1 MMLPHRPG
9 LLTGVLIGAG
19 FILSILMG
27 VGLGMAL
34 AATKNLQSME
44 RFTEQKPALPTQILD
59 RKDRL
64 ITQFFSE
71 EKREM
76 VSIDEIPRH
85 LIQALLTRE
94 DRFFYRHHGFRL
106 MYILGAAWDNLTGR
120 SFRGGSTLT
129 QQLAG
134 HLYADRTD
142 ISLKRKLVELW
153 WAIQLERALTKTEIL
168 ELYLNLMY
176 FGHNTYGVEAAS
188 QFYFRHSVRQIT
200 LAESAMLVIQLANPG
215 RYSPINNP
223 NRAQRLQRE
232 ILDQMVALSYA
243 SREEADQSYQDYWD
257 NYDFTR
263 SNTTSAWFEREDKA
277 PYFSEYVRQQLEEQ
291 LLGAMDLYKEG
302 LVVHTTLDLDLQ
314 QIADRIMSRDIARI
328 NHLYQT
334 QSSRRTDYADYEFL
348 PIVDLLSLTF
358 NIEDIRFAGSQ
369 QRGKARSTYLEAMNP
384 ALDVASM
391 LFGLEGARQA
401 ALAGYSLQASRS
413 RRTEVQGALIA
424 IDSRGGDILAMIGGR
439 RFESADQFNRAT
451 QAQIQPGSAFK
462 PLYYS
467 AAISSRRFTPATLL
481 MDSPVVFWNDDG
493 SPYVPLNYKGEWK
506 GRVLLRSALAHS
518 MNVPSL
524 KVLDGIGFDAAITRA
539 SRMLGITDPPD
550 IERIFP
556 RKYPLGLGV
565 ITVSPLQMVRAFA
578 AFPNRGREVEPIAIR
593 YVEDRNG
600 KLVLEPEREL
610 RARQMRRGDAMQIMS
625 PQDAYLMVNILQSTV
640 ESGTLLGANQSVG
653 GFGGRPI
660 AGKTG
665 TTQNWSDAWT
675 VGFTPQITAAIWFGF
690 DERGHSLGV
699 NLTGAMSAGMSWAEF
714 MKAAHKD
721 LPVEEFSRPASGLV
735 EVNVCDASGLLPT
748 KYCPRSIKEI
758 FLAGTEPRSFCD
770 YHEFKAAQKE
780 IIKENIKSSLLLGDL
795 YASELTAPELPDID
809 SLLRGEQPG
818 GGSPGAQPG
827 QPGQEPSGGAAVP
840 GPGAE
845 VLPGGPAGGAPDG
858 EGPDRTWN
866 PLLD

>member
-1 MMLPHRPG
+1 MPMMLPHRPG

-19 FILSILMG
+19 LVLSVLIG
-27 VGLGMAL
+27 VGLGVAL
-34 AATKNLQSME
+34 AATRNIQRME

-59 RKDRL
+59 RKERL

-76 VSIDEIPRH
+76 VSIEEIPRH

-94 DRFFYRHHGFRL
+94 DRFFYRHHGFRF
-106 MYILGAAWDNLTGR
+106 MYIVGAAWDILTGR

-142 ISLKRKLVELW
+142 ISIKRKLVELW
-153 WAIQLERALTKTEIL
+153 WAIQLERALTKNEIL

-188 QFYFRHSVRQIT
+188 QFYFKHSVRQIT
-200 LAESAMLVIQLANPG
+200 LAESALLVIQLANPG

-223 NRAQRLQRE
+223 NRAQKLQRE
-232 ILDQMVALSYA
+232 ILDQMVSLGYA
-243 SREEADQSYQDYWD
+243 SRAEADESYRGYWD
-257 NYDFTR
+257 SYDFTR

-277 PYFSEYVRQQLEEQ
+277 PYFSEYVRQQMEEQ

-302 LVVHTTLDLDLQ
+302 LVVHTTLDLDTQ
-314 QIADRIMSRDIARI
+314 AAADRIMSRDIVGI
-328 NHLYQT
+328 NHQYQS
-334 QSSRRTDYADYEFL
+334 QSDRRTDYADREFL

-358 NIEDIRFAGSQ
+358 NIEDIRFAGSKT
-369 QRGKARSTYLEAMNP
+369 RGNARTAYLDAMNP
-384 ALDVASM
+384 ALDLAAM
-391 LFGLEGARQA
+391 IFDLEGVKQA
-401 ALAGYSLQASRS
+401 TLAGFGEQAKRS
-413 RRTEVQGALIA
+413 RKTDVEGALIA
-424 IDSRGGDILAMIGGR
+424 IDSRNGDILAMVGGR
-439 RFESADQFNRAT
+439 KFESSDQFNRAT
-451 QAQIQPGSAFK
+451 QAQVQPGSAFK

-481 MDSPVVFWNDDG
+481 MDAPVVFWNDDG
-493 SPYVPLNYKGEWK
+493 TPYIPLNYKGEWK
-506 GRVLLRSALAHS
+506 GRVLMRSALAHS

-524 KVLDGIGFDAAITRA
+524 KVLDGIGFDTAITRA
-539 SRMLGITDPPD
+539 SRLLGITDPAD
-550 IERIFP
+550 IERIFA

-578 AFPNRGREVEPIAIR
+578 TFPNRGREVEPIGIR

-610 RARQMRRGDAMQIMS
+610 RARQMRRGDGLQIMS
-625 PQDAYLMVNILQSTV
+625 PQEAYVMVNMLQSTV
-640 ESGTLLGANQSVG
+640 DFGTLRGAYEVVG

-675 VGFTPQITAAIWFGF
+675 VGFTPQITAAVWFGF

-748 KYCPRSIKEI
+748 KYCPRSVREI

-770 YHEFKAAQKE
+770 YHEFKSEQKE
-780 IIKENIKSSLLLGDL
+780 LIKESIKDSLMLGDL
-795 YASELTAPELPDID
+795 NSEDFAPPELPDID
-809 SLLRGEQPG
+809 TLLKVPD
-818 GGSPGAQPG
+818 GSP
-827 QPGQEPSGGAAVP
+827 PSGGKP
-840 GPGAE
+840 GSGPDN
-845 VLPGGPAGGAPDG
+845 PPSGG
-858 EGPDRTWN
+858 EPDRTWN

>member
-9 LLTGVLIGAG
+9 LLTGVLIGTG
-19 FILSILMG
+19 FVLAIVFG
-27 VGLGMAL
+27 VGLGLAL
-34 AATKNLQSME
+34 AATRNIQSME

-59 RKDRL
+59 RKERL

-94 DRFFYRHHGFRL
+94 DQYFYQHHGFRL
-106 MYILGAAWDNLTGR
+106 LYILGAAWDIFSGR

-142 ISLKRKLVELW
+142 ISIKRKLVELW
-153 WAIQLERALTKTEIL
+153 WAIQLERALTKNEIL

-188 QFYFRHSVRQIT
+188 QFYFKHSARQIT

-223 NRAQRLQRE
+223 NRAQKLQKE
-232 ILDQMVALSYA
+232 ILDQMVALQHA
-243 SREEADQSYQDYWD
+243 DREEADLSFQDYWD
-257 NYDFTR
+257 SYDFTR
-263 SNTTSAWFEREDKA
+263 SNTTSAWFEREDRA

-302 LVVHTTLDLDLQ
+302 LVVHTTLDLDAQ
-314 QIADRIMSRDIARI
+314 AEAERIMSRDIVRI
-328 NHLYQT
+328 NRQYQSQT
-334 QSSRRTDYADYEFL
+334 GRRTDYADREFL
-348 PIVDLLSLTF
+348 PIVDLLSLAF
-358 NIEDIRFAGSQ
+358 NVEDIRFAGSKT
-369 QRGKARSTYLEAMNP
+369 RGNARTAYLEQINP
-384 ALDVASM
+384 VLDVASM
-391 LFGLEGARQA
+391 LFNLEGVKQA
-401 ALAGYSLQASRS
+401 TLAGFGEQARRS
-413 RRTEVQGALIA
+413 RKTEVEGALIA
-424 IDSRGGDILAMIGGR
+424 IDSRAGDILAMVGGR
-439 RFESADQFNRAT
+439 KFESSDQFNRAT
-451 QAQIQPGSAFK
+451 QAQVQPGSSFK

-467 AAISSRRFTPATLL
+467 AAISTRRFTPATLL
-481 MDSPVVFWNDDG
+481 MDAPVVFWNDDG
-493 SPYVPLNYKGEWK
+493 TPYIPLNYKGEWK
-506 GRVLLRSALAHS
+506 GRVLLRDALAHS

-524 KVLDGIGFDAAITRA
+524 KVLDGIGFDAAITRG
-539 SRMLGITDPPD
+539 SRLLGITDPAE

-556 RKYPLGLGV
+556 RKYPMGLGV

-578 AFPNRGREVEPIAIR
+578 VFANRGRELEPIGIR

-600 KLVLEPEREL
+600 RLVLEPEREL
-610 RARQMRRGDAMQIMS
+610 RARQMRRGDGLAVMS
-625 PQDAYLMVNILQSTV
+625 PQEAYLMVDILQTTV
-640 ESGTLLGANQSVG
+640 RSGTLRGAAEVVG
-653 GFGGRPI
+653 GFDGRPI

-675 VGFTPQITAAIWFGF
+675 VGFTPQITTAVWFGF

-699 NLTGAMSAGMSWAEF
+699 ELTGATSAGMSWAEF

-721 LPVEEFSRPASGLV
+721 LPVEEFGRPASGLV
-735 EVNVCDASGLLPT
+735 EANVCDASGLLPT
-748 KYCPRSIKEI
+748 RYCPRSIKEI

-770 YHEFKAAQKE
+770 YHEFKAEQKE
-780 IIKENIKSSLLLGDL
+780 LIKESIKGSLMGSGLYTEDL
-795 YASELTAPELPDID
+795 TPPELPDIEA
-809 SLLRGEQPG
+809 LLDGPPGGAPAG
-818 GGSPGAQPG
+818 GGSPQ
-827 QPGQEPSGGAAVP
+827 GGTLL
-840 GPGAE
+840 E
-845 VLPGGPAGGAPDG
+845 PAGGGTEPPPDG
-858 EGPDRTWN
+858 GADPTWN